1 MRHALGGG
9 TMDYLEVVGKVAEM
23 EFFRKLLGEGVLQRL
38 AASYPTPRRKEEV
51 PLWLYLAS
59 EITLRLPGAMGFGA
73 YPYIVH
79 CGGLLDA
86 LGPEQVVQ
94 KEVKPGVSRPV
105 CRGYNR
111 KNHHARTT
119 PCDAD
124 SLRKLGKDTQA
135 EALEHWFGT
144 AVPREYQTLG
154 GYDPEGIFLVDGTYL
169 FVPLENDRYERSSR
183 LLFGEDGHPL
193 SRGRHSPGSE
203 AARNAPEQAQASRC
217 SAPRTSSGVDR
228 ALLDRTEPALEELSG
243 SGSGTPRPQPL

>member
-1 MRHALGGG
+1 
-9 TMDYLEVVGKVAEM
+9 MDYLEVVGKVAEM

-59 EITLRLPGAMGFGA
+59 EITLRLHGAMGFGA

-154 GYDPEGIFLVDGTYL
+154 GYDPEGIFLVDGTL
-169 FVPLENDRYERSSR
+169 PVRPFGERPLRAFLPSSLRRGRASALERSSLAGKR
-183 LLFGEDGHPL
+183 SGEKR
-193 SRGRHSPGSE
+193 S
-203 AARNAPEQAQASRC
+203 
-217 SAPRTSSGVDR
+217 RTSASKPVLR
-228 ALLDRTEPALEELSG
+228 PPNIVWSG
-243 SGSGTPRPQPL
+243 SSTAGSNRAGSGRDVRFW